1 MPIEGFFRA
10 SARIPLAPYVPGYI
24 DFPRLG
30 ITSWIV
36 FLIDTGSYST
46 ALHPW
51 DINRLGIDYRR
62 LNPASRSYSAGI
74 GGGMSYYAEPAV
86 VMFPDRDGTPRFC
99 ELTVHICEPTDHP
112 ALRRLP
118 ALLGRDFLNRCSLF
132 LDSSQN
138 LVQLEPKN
146 IFEAFIQPEAPG

>member
-1 MPIEGFFRA
+1 MPLEGFF
-10 SARIPLAPYVPGYI
+10 SGNNQGTLAPYLQGYI

-30 ITSWIV
+30 ITSGIV

-46 ALHPW
+46 ALHPG
-51 DINRLGIDYRR
+51 DVDRLGIDYRR
-62 LNPASRSYSAGI
+62 LNPASRTYPAGI
-74 GGGMSYYAEPAV
+74 GGRSGYYAEPAV

-99 ELTVHICEPTDHP
+99 ELEVHICEPTDHP
-112 ALRRLP
+112 AIREFP

-146 IFEAFIQPEAPG
+146 IFEAFIQPAAPG

>member
-1 MPIEGFFRA
+1 MPIEGRFHA
-10 SARIPLAPYVPGYI
+10 DEHGDLAPYVPGYI

-30 ITSWIV
+30 ITDEIE

-46 ALHPW
+46 ALHPE
-51 DINRLGIDYRR
+51 DVDRLGIDYRR

-74 GGGMSYYAEPAV
+74 GGRMGYYAEPAV

-112 ALRRLP
+112 GIREFP

-146 IFEAFIQPEAPG
+146 IFEAFIQPAAPG

>member
-1 MPIEGFFRA
+1 MPLEGFFKGRDQGT
-10 SARIPLAPYVPGYI
+10 LAPYLQGYI

-30 ITSWIV
+30 ITDEIE

-46 ALHPW
+46 ALHPE
-51 DINRLGIDYRR
+51 DVDRLGIDYRR
-62 LNPASRSYSAGI
+62 LNPVSRTYARGI
-74 GGGMSYYAEPAV
+74 GGGMGYYAEPAV

-99 ELTVHICEPTDHP
+99 ELEVHICEPSDHP
-112 ALRRLP
+112 SLRRLP

-146 IFEAFIQPEAPG
+146 IFEAFIQPAAPG

>member
-1 MPIEGFFRA
+1 MPVEGFFSGRDQGT
-10 SARIPLAPYVPGYI
+10 LAPYVRGYI

-30 ITSWIV
+30 ITNRIL

-46 ALHPW
+46 ALHPG
-51 DINRLGIDYRR
+51 DVNRLGIDYRR
-62 LNPASRSYSAGI
+62 LNPASLTYPTGI
-74 GGGMSYYAEPAV
+74 GGGLGYYAEPAV
-86 VMFPDRDGTPRFC
+86 LLFYEPDGAPRFC
-99 ELTVHICEPTDHP
+99 ELEVHICEPTDHP
-112 ALRRLP
+112 GIREFP

-146 IFEAFIQPEAPG
+146 IFEAFIQPAAPG

>member
-1 MPIEGFFRA
+1 MPLEGFFKGRDQGT
-10 SARIPLAPYVPGYI
+10 LAPYLQGYI

-30 ITSWIV
+30 ITDEIE

-46 ALHPW
+46 ALHPE
-51 DINRLGIDYRR
+51 DVDRLGIDYRR
-62 LNPASRSYSAGI
+62 LNPVSRTYARGI
-74 GGGMSYYAEPAV
+74 GGGMGYYAEPAV

-99 ELTVHICEPTDHP
+99 ELEVHICEPSDHP

-132 LDSSQN
+132 LDSSEN

-146 IFEAFIQPEAPG
+146 IFEAFIQPAARG